1 MPMKLNVGVSRKV
14 GLPDYGSVGAS
25 CGIELEVDGSL
36 LQHDLDRF
44 HSQVRDAYVA
54 AH

>member
-1 MPMKLNVGVSRKV
+1 MKLNVGVSRKV

-36 LQHDLDRF
+36 LQHDLERF
-44 HSQVRDAYVA
+44 HAHVRDA
-54 AH
+54 